1 MPASFLSAGVRP
13 TSRKTAYYQDLTN
26 WIHSSVFLQG
36 GHPLEGRGDRYAV
49 ARVTLDSWNA
59 NQTIGALLEQR
70 LRSAPE
76 CEFDDGYMRVLPST
90 GIKGL
95 LPQPQVD
102 RVHPTNLNALRSE
115 RPGGLPLRAEFLN
128 IQRSKF
134 YAYDMVWVSD
144 NVVTTV
150 RTDGWAATT
159 AYALVDQDLL
169 AVRAGTDV
177 REPSVLVAPTRIEAM
192 PMADVAPVMGQ
203 FGRLDQ
209 ETGVF
214 VPHDT
219 VPEMPTTPTRER
231 SWDLVGTPAKR
242 PRTAPEMRSLT
253 RSPPRER
260 SPSFAPPPAPKRA
273 RAGPPAPPPPPPPAA
288 SGDGSRWVEITVF
301 LTLIGILIL
310 IEENEAHAGGRRGR
324 GAY

>member
-1 MPASFLSAGVRP
+1 M
-13 TSRKTAYYQDLTN
+13 
-26 WIHSSVFLQG
+26 
-36 GHPLEGRGDRYAV
+36 
-49 ARVTLDSWNA
+49 
-59 NQTIGALLEQR
+59 
-70 LRSAPE
+70 
-76 CEFDDGYMRVLPST
+76 
-90 GIKGL
+90 
-95 LPQPQVD
+95 
-102 RVHPTNLNALRSE
+102 
-115 RPGGLPLRAEFLN
+115 
-128 IQRSKF
+128 
-134 YAYDMVWVSD
+134 
-144 NVVTTV
+144 
-150 RTDGWAATT
+150 
-159 AYALVDQDLL
+159 
-169 AVRAGTDV
+169 RAGTDL
-177 REPSVLVAPTRIEAM
+177 RDPSVLVAPTRIEAM

-203 FGRLDQ
+203 FGRLNQ

-219 VPEMPTTPTRER
+219 VPEMPSTPTRER

-242 PRTAPEMRSLT
+242 PRTGPDLEMRSLT